1 MSSDEKYD
9 AFSKRMEETYPKM
22 FSEPYGGF
30 CVGEGWWPIIEALC
44 KQIQSH
50 TDWTNERHAALKKE
64 NQYNLKIPKKVKPV
78 VVGQIK
84 EKFGGLRFYYEGGDP
99 EISGMVRMAESWA
112 ANTCES
118 CGKPGKPRNG
128 GWLRTL
134 CDEHESIRQE
144 SLKESLKNI

>member
-50 TDWTNERHAALKKE
+50 TDWTNGRHAALKKE
-64 NQYNLKIPKKVKPV
+64 NQYNLKIPKKVKQV
-78 VVGQIK
+78 KINQIK

>member
-22 FSEPYGGF
+22 FSDPYGGF
-30 CVGEGWWPIIEALC
+30 CVGEGWLPIIEALC

-50 TDWTNERHAALKKE
+50 TDWTNGRHAALKKE
-64 NQYNLKIPKKVKPV
+64 NQYNLKIPKKVKQV
-78 VVGQIK
+78 KINQIK